1 MDNESWVLVFSA
13 VVSCVHVLFDVL
25 AIKNDISFW
34 ASRSSFAGL
43 SASNVATSLVLRS
56 VVRVTL
62 PYPAPL
68 PAVTLTPCAAN
79 NPGDDLSVV
88 QRSQSVGGVACRGQP
103 WCTGLEGTPYSKQG

>member
-1 MDNESWVLVFSA
+1 MLVFSA

-56 VVRVTL
+56 VVRVKV
-62 PYPAPL
+62 PYLAPFPL
-68 PAVTLTPCAAN
+68 SLSHLVLRTSQVTTYLWFNEASLLVVWPAVASLGVQAWKVRLTASRVSA
-79 NPGDDLSVV
+79 L
-88 QRSQSVGGVACRGQP
+88 
-103 WCTGLEGTPYSKQG
+103 